1 MDRRVW
7 LQWMS
12 RLLGLACAAVVVVP
26 GVRYIIDPLRRK
38 SAEAHDFKRLAL
50 LEDLPVDVPKNLPV
64 MGSLQDAWT
73 HYDEARIGDTWLVR
87 RSGTDVPPEEAKVE
101 AFNTICPHL
110 GCNIQA
116 GPGDNAFVCPCHNAK
131 FKLDGAPIREKGYA
145 NPAPRGMDSL
155 ECRVVQDEASGQW
168 WVEVTFTAGP
178 IKESQ
183 GDRSQFRLAG

>member
-64 MGSLQDAWT
+64 LGSLQDAWT

-87 RSGTDVPPEEAKVE
+87 RSGKDVPPEEAKVE

-168 WVEVTFTAGP
+168 WVEVKFENFVIGSSTKVPKA
-178 IKESQ
+178 
-183 GDRSQFRLAG
+183 